1 MSVHSV
7 LWQDAISFLVSLRFS
22 CFICCLVSALA
33 ERNLNRLGRFAFPPW
48 GRMDW
53 TGLEGLGV
61 KFLESVKR
69 IYKEPR
75 FLFFAIDCPEDAQG
89 LLQDIFGDLEVGP
102 LGEEG
107 VQVVLKWKTSM
118 EKPCARLTS
127 LHCMDSFSHLRHPGH
142 HPERTVQEEF
152 EEIVRDSPSYVLELA
167 KRRLKRKRE
176 HKGLQRAELENEQR
190 NIYALQL
197 AEVVKE
203 ACLPVTFQLELLQD
217 PNRAWIR
224 IFGNRRSKTL
234 RNRLRAWQKFRSWY
248 LAFAGLVWP
257 KSIAPLVAY
266 VEERIDEGCSYSC
279 PGELQAALTVLEQVG
294 RVPEDKRC
302 SNDATW
308 MAHLSSWKLELE
320 TRSRVP
326 KPAKPYTVAILVSL
340 EVFVMDEEHEVYFR
354 FIAWTILLACWTS
367 MRVDDIQNV
376 LPETLKISRRGFT
389 ARLART
395 KTSGP
400 GKLHGQLPIFVRRET
415 SLTGHDWLA
424 TGFEF
429 TRMDSFL
436 FPRDYLVPAHND
448 AWDGFFPKLIEPPAL
463 SNLMRMVLG
472 KLGTPR
478 FQDGIW
484 RTNKAML
491 LVPGDLLLFWTGH
504 SARHFLNQAALAL
517 GVPKER
523 RDYLGRWAVGR
534 TGSNAYIH
542 TARQVVESI
551 QLDVVKALTTGSAEI
566 DETEL
571 LDQVAQFAD
580 DHGLVGH
587 RIRRRHTQQLARD
600 LPVLNSEDPDTEAET
615 DNFDVHEVGN
625 LVEEID
631 RQEDRVSSKYFV
643 TVSRRTGLRRLHA
656 HFKCPV
662 RSQRCLDSFDVTSI
676 DETTFDVMCRICK
689 RRLQLDEG
697 KLETDSSSTS
707 GESSSTES
715 EKAPEPQEEALG

>member
-1 MSVHSV
+1 M
-7 LWQDAISFLVSLRFS
+7 
-22 CFICCLVSALA
+22 
-33 ERNLNRLGRFAFPPW
+33 E
-48 GRMDW
+48 W
-53 TGLEGLGV
+53 TGLEGLGT
-61 KFLESVKR
+61 KFLETVKR
-69 IYKEPR
+69 VYKEPR
-75 FLFFAIDCPEDAQG
+75 FLFFAIDCPDDVHG
-89 LLQDIFGDLEVGP
+89 LLQDIFGDLEFGP

-127 LHCMDSFSHLRHPGH
+127 LHCMESFSHLRHPGH
-142 HPERTVQEEF
+142 HRERTVQEEF
-152 EEIVRDSPSYVLELA
+152 EEIVRDSPAYVLEIA

-176 HKGLQRAELENEQR
+176 HKGLQRAELENDQR

-197 AEVVKE
+197 AGIVKE

-224 IFGNRRSKTL
+224 VFGNRRSKTL
-234 RNRLRAWQKFRSWY
+234 RNRLRAWQKFRNWY
-248 LAFAGLVWP
+248 VAFAGLVWP
-257 KSIAPLVAY
+257 KSIAPLVAF

-308 MAHLSSWKLELE
+308 LAHLSSWKLELE
-320 TRSRVP
+320 SKSRVP

-340 EVFVMDEEHEVYFR
+340 EVFVLDEEQDVYFR
-354 FIAWTILLACWTS
+354 FIAWTMLLACWTS

-376 LPETLKISRRGFT
+376 LPETLKISRRSFT

-415 SLTGHDWLA
+415 TLTGHDWIA
-424 TGFEF
+424 AGFEF
-429 TRMDSFL
+429 TKLESFV

-448 AWDGFFPKLIEPPAL
+448 AWDGFYPKLVEPPAL

-484 RTNKAML
+484 RTNK
-491 LVPGDLLLFWTGH
+491 
-504 SARHFLNQAALAL
+504 AALAL

-542 TARQVVESI
+542 TARQVVEQV
-551 QLDVVKALTTGSAEI
+551 QLDVVNALTTGCAEI

-571 LDQVAQFAD
+571 LDEVAQFSD

-600 LPVLNSEDPDTEAET
+600 LPALHSEDPDTDHET
-615 DNFDVHEVGN
+615 ENVDVLEIGKA
-625 LVEEID
+625 VEEMEK
-631 RQEDRVSSKYFV
+631 QEERSMSKYFV

-662 RSQRCLDSFDVTSI
+662 RSQRCLDFFNVTSI

-689 RRLQLDEG
+689 KRLQMDEG
-697 KLETDSSSTS
+697 KLESESSSTS

-715 EKAPEPQEEALG
+715 DRAPEPQEEALE

>member
-1 MSVHSV
+1 MEWS
-7 LWQDAISFLVSLRFS
+7 
-22 CFICCLVSALA
+22 
-33 ERNLNRLGRFAFPPW
+33 
-48 GRMDW
+48 
-53 TGLEGLGV
+53 GLEGLGT
-61 KFLESVKR
+61 KFLETVKR
-69 IYKEPR
+69 VYKEPR
-75 FLFFAIDCPEDAQG
+75 FLFYAISTLEDVQG
-89 LLQDIFGDLEVGP
+89 VLQDIFGHLEFGP

-107 VQVVLKWKTSM
+107 VQVVWNWKTSM
-118 EKPCARLTS
+118 EKPCERLTS
-127 LHCMDSFSHLRHPGH
+127 LRCMESFSHLHHPGH
-142 HPERTVQEEF
+142 HLERTVQEEF
-152 EEIVRDSPSYVLELA
+152 EEIIRDSPAYVLEIA

-176 HKGLQRAELENEQR
+176 HKGLQRAELEHEQR
-190 NIYALQL
+190 NVYALQL
-197 AEVVKE
+197 AEIVRE

-217 PNRAWIR
+217 PNKAWIR

-234 RNRLRAWQKFRSWY
+234 RNRLRAWQKFRNWY
-248 LAFAGLVWP
+248 LAFSGEVWP
-257 KSIAPLVAY
+257 KSISPLVAF

-320 TRSRVP
+320 SKSRVP

-340 EVFVMDEEHEVYFR
+340 EIFVMDEEQEVYFR

-376 LPETLKISRRGFT
+376 LPETLKVSKRGFT
-389 ARLART
+389 GRLART

-400 GKLHGQLPIFVRRET
+400 GKLHGQLPIFIRREI

-424 TGFEF
+424 TGMEF
-429 TRMDSFL
+429 TKLDSFI

-448 AWDGFFPKLIEPPAL
+448 AWDGFYPKLVEPPAL
-463 SNLMRMVLG
+463 SNLIRMVLG
-472 KLGTPR
+472 RLGTPR

-491 LVPGDLLLFWTGH
+491 LVPGDLLLFWRGH

-523 RDYLGRWAVGR
+523 RDYLGRWALCR

-542 TARQVVESI
+542 TARQVVETI
-551 QLDVVKALTTGSAEI
+551 QLDVMRALTTGSAEI

-571 LDQVAQFAD
+571 LDEVTQFAD
-580 DHGLVGH
+580 DHGLIGH
-587 RIRRRHTQQLARD
+587 RIRRRHTQQLTRD
-600 LPVLNSEDPDTEAET
+600 LPVLHSEEPDTDHET
-615 DNFDVHEVGN
+615 EDLDEPELAKTVGE
-625 LVEEID
+625 LEKQDCGVA
-631 RQEDRVSSKYFV
+631 SKFFI

-662 RSQRCLDSFDVTSI
+662 RSQRCLDSFDVSSI

-689 RRLQLDEG
+689 RRLQADEG
-697 KLETDSSSTS
+697 KLESESSSTS

-715 EKAPEPQEEALG
+715 DKTPEPQEEALD